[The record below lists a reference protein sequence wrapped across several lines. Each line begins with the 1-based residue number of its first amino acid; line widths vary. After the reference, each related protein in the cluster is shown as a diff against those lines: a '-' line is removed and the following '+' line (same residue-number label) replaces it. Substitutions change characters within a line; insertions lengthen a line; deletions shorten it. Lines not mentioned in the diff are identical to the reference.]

1 MIRLQT
7 LLTALCVIAAA
18 LPVALMMGLY
28 QWEGAQSAALAG
40 AQHLWLLAAVGALGI
55 AMAVLLGRNLADRLG
70 RHLES
75 LRDASERLAAGEQ
88 GARVAPP
95 RGLVP
100 VELHQVVAGLNHLAG
115 RLQEAQTA
123 LVDAKADLEQRV
135 AQRTQELAQR
145 NVDLGY
151 SRSTLYAV
159 MESMTDGLVL
169 ITPDQRIRYINRNT
183 EALLQ
188 LEEAFFPGRSA
199 AALYTA
205 VCNACADPAVAREQ
219 LHAAVGDEAESTVL
233 TVQPVGEPLRYLQ
246 WRTFPI
252 RNATGANL
260 GMGHILTDVTQAHE
274 IDRVK
279 SEVLSTVSHELRT
292 PLTAIR
298 ASVSSLLRPGV
309 EWDEETRGDFLLTI
323 SDESRHLQ
331 ELIENV
337 LDMSKIEAGVL
348 RLEPYP
354 MRVDQLVEAVT
365 SRARPLHP
373 GWVLE
378 TNVPVDLP
386 RVSIDQRRMEQ
397 VLLNLIDNA
406 VKYGAESRV
415 IRLSA
420 WVAANEVVLAV
431 QDEGIGIPPE
441 HMDRI
446 FQRFHRVDSKLTRM
460 TGGSG
465 LGLAISRGIVEAHGG
480 RIWVE
485 SELGKGSIF
494 FIALPVAQEGTP
506 E

>member
-252 RNATGANL
+252 RNATGANN
-260 GMGHILTDVTQAHE
+260 Q
-274 IDRVK
+274 
-279 SEVLSTVSHELRT
+279 SLSLCT
-292 PLTAIR
+292 
-298 ASVSSLLRPGV
+298 
-309 EWDEETRGDFLLTI
+309 
-323 SDESRHLQ
+323 
-331 ELIENV
+331 
-337 LDMSKIEAGVL
+337 
-348 RLEPYP
+348 
-354 MRVDQLVEAVT
+354 T
-365 SRARPLHP
+365 S
-373 GWVLE
+373 
-378 TNVPVDLP
+378 
-386 RVSIDQRRMEQ
+386 
-397 VLLNLIDNA
+397 
-406 VKYGAESRV
+406 
-415 IRLSA
+415 
-420 WVAANEVVLAV
+420 
-431 QDEGIGIPPE
+431 
-441 HMDRI
+441 
-446 FQRFHRVDSKLTRM
+446 
-460 TGGSG
+460 
-465 LGLAISRGIVEAHGG
+465 
-480 RIWVE
+480 
-485 SELGKGSIF
+485 
-494 FIALPVAQEGTP
+494 
-506 E
+506 